1 MEEDEIKE
9 VDIGQVEERIQQLR
23 DIKSAKDAGKL
34 YCIPFQSYPK
44 LATSVPGIVPGMI
57 TMITAGSGVGKTQVA
72 KAFAVREP
80 LEYAVAN
87 NLDLKIFYFA
97 LEESKQE
104 FIDSMICNYVSQK
117 GGIRID
123 ILALQ
128 GYREKSVDSKTM
140 LVIETY
146 IEEIEELLERVEVI
160 DSVYN
165 PTGIYKYCRDYA
177 DRNGEHVFE
186 DREFIKNKMD
196 KDPDSKTFGKKITVT
211 ETTQVY
217 SHYIPK
223 NPNQMT
229 IVVVDHMSLLT
240 PEKDKDTGYKM
251 TQHQTMAHWSTNYAL
266 KQVTKHWNWSV
277 VNIIQQE
284 QSGEREQFTM
294 KGDSIQKKTEPSLAN
309 FANNK
314 EIQRDAKVILGVY
327 APDRY
332 GFEEYHGY
340 DIRKMR
346 DTFRAIKVLKNRFGP
361 PNKYHHMLF
370 DGATNRF
377 VELPKANESHLMTP
391 FYNTSDKL
399 LGRNKKH

>member
-1 MEEDEIKE
+1 MIEEEEIGKVESRVNDLRKIKE
-9 VDIGQVEERIQQLR
+9 D
-23 DIKSAKDAGKL
+23 KDAGKL
-34 YCIPFQSYPK
+34 FCIPFQNYPK
-44 LATSVPGIVPGMI
+44 LSESVPGIVPGMI

-72 KAFAVREP
+72 KALAVREP
-80 LEYAVAN
+80 LEYAVKN
-87 NLDLKIFYFA
+87 NMKLKIFYFA
-97 LEESKQE
+97 LEESRQE
-104 FIDSMICNYVSQK
+104 FVDTMICNYVSQK
-117 GGIRID
+117 SGLQID

-128 GYREKSVDSKTM
+128 GYREKSIDSKIM
-140 LVIETY
+140 LIIETY
-146 IEEIEELLERVEVI
+146 VEEMEELLSSVEVI

-165 PTGIYKYCRDYA
+165 PTGIYKYLRNYA
-177 DRNGEHVFE
+177 DENGTHHYDEKI
-186 DREFIKNKMD
+186 FIKNKID
-196 KDPDSKTFGKKITVT
+196 EDGKKYTIEEKVRP
-211 ETTQVY
+211 Y
-217 SHYIPK
+217 SHYVP
-223 NPNQMT
+223 NDPNQMT

-240 PEKDKDTGYKM
+240 PEKNKDTGSTM
-251 TQHQTMAHWSTNYAL
+251 NQHQTMAHWSTNYAL
-266 KQVTKHWNWSV
+266 KQITKHWNWAV

-294 KGDSIQKKTEPSLAN
+294 KGDSIQKKTEPSLAG

-340 DIRKMR
+340 DIRRMR

-377 VELPKANESHLMTP
+377 KELPKASESHLMTP
-391 FYNTSDKL
+391 YYQASDKL
-399 LGRNKKH
+399 LKRI